1 VIHLWE
7 LRVTDLD
14 MLGKNLSRESEAR
27 KTAENKLQE
36 LSAELYETS
45 AALQYRTQI
54 VAEKSARLRQ
64 INEDIEQLRLRLM
77 HSEKM
82 AKVGSLLAGI
92 ADEIGQ
98 PLTFIAG
105 NLKSIQDYF
114 DNIFQLVDQQAEALQ
129 LSKPAG
135 LLKASTSRKI
145 NSLKRQINYD
155 FIKSDINN
163 LLNDSNEAIAR
174 VQALV
179 EDVAEFSLADRRQIA
194 EEDINK
200 LLDRAL
206 NLACNELRYKTEI
219 VKQYGRLPGILCDG
233 NQLVQA
239 FLNLLFNAVESI
251 ESRGTITLSTGTHS
265 SMLWI
270 DIADTGV
277 GISDENL
284 GKIFNPFFT
293 TKTSANGSGLGL
305 QQVQGAVEAHSGRT
319 TVMSRQGKGTTF
331 RVMLPMDR
339 HAETYGAPVV

>member
-1 VIHLWE
+1 VIYLWE

-82 AKVGSLLAGI
+82 AKVGSLLVGI

-179 EDVAEFSLADRRQIA
+179 EDVAEFSLADRR
-194 EEDINK
+194 
-200 LLDRAL
+200 
-206 NLACNELRYKTEI
+206 
-219 VKQYGRLPGILCDG
+219 
-233 NQLVQA
+233 
-239 FLNLLFNAVESI
+239 
-251 ESRGTITLSTGTHS
+251 
-265 SMLWI
+265 
-270 DIADTGV
+270 
-277 GISDENL
+277 
-284 GKIFNPFFT
+284 
-293 TKTSANGSGLGL
+293 
-305 QQVQGAVEAHSGRT
+305 
-319 TVMSRQGKGTTF
+319 
-331 RVMLPMDR
+331 
-339 HAETYGAPVV
+339 